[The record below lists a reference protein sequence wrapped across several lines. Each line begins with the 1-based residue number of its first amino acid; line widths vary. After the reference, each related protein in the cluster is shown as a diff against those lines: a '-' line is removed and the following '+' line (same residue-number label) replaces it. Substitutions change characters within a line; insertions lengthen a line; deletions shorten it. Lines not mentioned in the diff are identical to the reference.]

1 MLSLYINSI
10 SLWAKVKP
18 SMHYLAQMRLFYLG
32 PLCVQL
38 VLKVT
43 SSHTDSNTY
52 TLLQPSLE
60 IQNLFVDSPRSS
72 SQLPGGQRVSWSQIF
87 RWVVR
92 GALTQ
97 NTGGCFAE
105 NQTLPNLT
113 HSHGWKVGASWT
125 EHAGGPWMAS
135 QWPPGLSRG
144 PRTSSIWCQS
154 QCPGLRDCDLLDH
167 NTEFYRIW
175 FSVVHVR
182 ILSYSCSRLEYEKHL
197 WLLSPLL
204 F

>member
-18 SMHYLAQMRLFYLG
+18 SMHYLAQMRLFCLG

-43 SSHTDSNTY
+43 SSHTDSNAY
-52 TLLQPSLE
+52 TLLQPNPE
-60 IQNLFVDSPRSS
+60 IQNLFMDSPRSG
-72 SQLPGGQRVSWSQIF
+72 SQLPGRQRVSWSQIF

-92 GALTQ
+92 GALAH
-97 NTGGCFAE
+97 NTGGCFTE

-113 HSHGWKVGASWT
+113 HCNGWKVGASWT

-135 QWPPGLSRG
+135 QWPAGLSRG
-144 PRTSSIWCQS
+144 PTPA
-154 QCPGLRDCDLLDH
+154 PGAFGAKANALVCVIVIYQVIHRVLQDL
-167 NTEFYRIW
+167 I
-175 FSVVHVR
+175 
-182 ILSYSCSRLEYEKHL
+182 
-197 WLLSPLL
+197 
-204 F
+204 